1 MVDRHDGL
9 RTCFDPNNPVQRI
22 HPSLK
27 LTIPFVDLTTLP
39 AEQRERELGR
49 LTEEQTNQSI
59 DVTRTPLLRLQFV
72 KRTDAVH
79 TAILTVSHL
88 IADGWSVGVLLHEL
102 KLLYGAYEQSLQPKL
117 EPALQFADYVRFCS
131 TGSFRESSHNA
142 ETYWKSVFRSPP
154 VPLDLPTDRIRP
166 PQKTYSSTC
175 EAALWDADF
184 TSRLRKGAAKQGS
197 TLQNY
202 LLAAFGVLLRR
213 LAGQEDLVIGIPAA
227 GQISP
232 VVTSVPGH
240 RALVGHCVNTLPLR
254 LLCSGPMLF
263 SEFLK
268 AVKRQ
273 MLDAYEHQEMTYGSL
288 LPILRLG
295 RDPSRAPIIPILFN
309 LDRALTG
316 FQLGQ
321 LKSEVEEVTRS
332 SLVFDISINIVDQ
345 GPELNIGWEYNTDLF
360 DAATIRRWIGHY
372 RTILESIMQE
382 PAQNVDAL
390 PLLDA
395 DERSQVLAKWNQTT
409 ADYPR
414 DKTVSILFEEQ
425 AARIPDAIAVEFGR
439 DRLTYRELDH
449 RANVLASELQ
459 KRGLKP
465 EALVGLYVDRSIDML
480 VGLLGIMKAGGA
492 YVPLDPS
499 FPKDR
504 LAFMAADAQ
513 IPILVTQQRLVH
525 ELPEH
530 QAQVV
535 CVDAL
540 DLAQSALPHLSAS
553 SASALAYVL
562 YTSGSTGRPKGVQ
575 ISHRALV
582 NFLCSMRRE
591 PGLREED
598 VFLAITT
605 LSFDIAG
612 LEIFLPLITGARV
625 VIAPRDITVDGPL
638 LAKLIASCGATVMQ
652 ATPAT
657 WRMLI
662 DSGWQGDRRLKIL
675 CGGEAFGPDL
685 AERLLERGGELWNM
699 YGPTETTIWSTT
711 ERLSPGQII
720 TIGRP
725 IANTQ
730 VYILDG
736 NAQPVPAGVA
746 GELFIGGDGVAIG
759 YLNRP
764 ELTRE
769 RFVSNPLNLK
779 GEDILY
785 RTGDLARFRAD
796 GTD

>member
-1 MVDRHDGL
+1 M
-9 RTCFDPNNPVQRI
+9 
-22 HPSLK
+22 
-27 LTIPFVDLTTLP
+27 
-39 AEQRERELGR
+39 
-49 LTEEQTNQSI
+49 
-59 DVTRTPLLRLQFV
+59 
-72 KRTDAVH
+72 
-79 TAILTVSHL
+79 
-88 IADGWSVGVLLHEL
+88 
-102 KLLYGAYEQSLQPKL
+102 
-117 EPALQFADYVRFCS
+117 
-131 TGSFRESSHNA
+131 
-142 ETYWKSVFRSPP
+142 
-154 VPLDLPTDRIRP
+154 
-166 PQKTYSSTC
+166 
-175 EAALWDADF
+175 
-184 TSRLRKGAAKQGS
+184 
-197 TLQNY
+197 
-202 LLAAFGVLLRR
+202 
-213 LAGQEDLVIGIPAA
+213 
-227 GQISP
+227 
-232 VVTSVPGH
+232 
-240 RALVGHCVNTLPLR
+240 
-254 LLCSGPMLF
+254 
-263 SEFLK
+263 
-268 AVKRQ
+268 
-273 MLDAYEHQEMTYGSL
+273 
-288 LPILRLG
+288 
-295 RDPSRAPIIPILFN
+295 
-309 LDRALTG
+309 
-316 FQLGQ
+316 
-321 LKSEVEEVTRS
+321 
-332 SLVFDISINIVDQ
+332 
-345 GPELNIGWEYNTDLF
+345 
-360 DAATIRRWIGHY
+360 
-372 RTILESIMQE
+372 
-382 PAQNVDAL
+382 
-390 PLLDA
+390 
-395 DERSQVLAKWNQTT
+395 KWNQTT

-414 DKTVSILFEEQ
+414 DKTISILFEEQ
-425 AARIPDAIAVEFGR
+425 AARIPDAIAVEFGS

-465 EALVGLYVDRSIDML
+465 EALVGLYVDRSLEMV

-540 DLAQSALPHLSAS
+540 DLAQSALPQSIRCRPRRLSLTCS
-553 SASALAYVL
+553 TLPVPP
-562 YTSGSTGRPKGVQ
+562 GSPKGSS

-662 DSGWQGDRRLKIL
+662 DSGWQGDGSLKIL

-746 GELFIGGDGVAIG
+746 GELFIGGDGVAMG

-769 RFVSNPLNLK
+769 RFVSNPLDLK
-779 GEDILY
+779 GEDVLY

-796 GTD
+796 GRIEFLGRGDNQVKIRGFRIELGEIESSLSRSDGVARAVVVAREDTPGDKRLVAYVVPTLESTTVEGGQSERLYVFG